1 MTATT
6 GARARDIRYVS
17 IEPGRIS
24 LHGVSLTDGEYA
36 VLRGI
41 AERMKRP
48 EATRTERRLVG
59 YGECR
64 CILSQYCD
72 GTCRPLFEDVEVALQ
87 CSSDPDDGWPPC

>member
-41 AERMKRP
+41 AERMKAAA
-48 EATRTERRLVG
+48 EHCQ
-59 YGECR
+59 CR
-64 CILSQYCD
+64 ACAGGFIHASDCSVHNEPAYPNGSCD
-72 GTCRPLFEDVEVALQ
+72 CGMKDNPAWINEVPTC
-87 CSSDPDDGWPPC
+87 